1 MKKFILFPAILAG
14 AVPLAFIVTFLFC
27 PFWGLLESLTGI
39 ESLGHSGPAAW
50 CFYTVYGLIVSA
62 SFVMWLFLRI
72 KYPKNRVGRER
83 AQSMQR

>member
-1 MKKFILFPAILAG
+1 MKKLILFPAIFVG

-27 PFWGLLESLTGI
+27 PFWGLLESLTGV

-62 SFVMWLFLRI
+62 SLVMWLFLRV
-72 KYPKNRVGRER
+72 KYPLNPVGREK
-83 AQSMQR
+83 AQIAQN